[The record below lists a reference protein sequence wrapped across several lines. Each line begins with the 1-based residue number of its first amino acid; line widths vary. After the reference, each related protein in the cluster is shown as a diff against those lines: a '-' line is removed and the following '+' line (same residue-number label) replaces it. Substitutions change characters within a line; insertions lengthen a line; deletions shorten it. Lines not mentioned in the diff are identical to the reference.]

1 MVITVSKKNNKKF
14 DIPIKNYVFS
24 CNNDLYHSFDCSGLL
39 IHNYEQINKRA
50 GKEYDNATTG
60 AEYTESG
67 GLS

>member
-14 DIPIKNYVFS
+14 DIPIENYVFS

-39 IHNYEQINKRA
+39 IHDYKPINKRA
-50 GKEYDNATTG
+50 GKEHDNATTG
-60 AEYTESG
+60 TEHTESG